1 MCVYVYVGVKK
12 TDSKY
17 SAVAFRA
24 IADRP
29 TTAAAAA
36 PCKSTAGSCKSKD
49 IRWKQ
54 KMHKVGKD
62 GKAQMPFG
70 FGAFESKNVHLVI
83 APEADD
89 EILKRLIENAS
100 ASMW

>member
-1 MCVYVYVGVKK
+1 ME
-12 TDSKY
+12 S
-17 SAVAFRA
+17 
-24 IADRP
+24 
-29 TTAAAAA
+29 
-36 PCKSTAGSCKSKD
+36 
-49 IRWKQ
+49 KQ